1 MSGRS
6 TYHLEKTSLREY
18 RVGTSSGTY
27 KMSYKILKSFWE
39 LLTPQPHRK
48 STENHITREYKEY
61 DEVIAINEVG
71 ETVILHLQ
79 KDYSLSYK

>member
-1 MSGRS
+1 MSRRS
-6 TYHLEKTSLREY
+6 TYHLEKTSLRKY
-18 RVGTSSGTY
+18 RVGTPFGAY

-39 LLTPQPHRK
+39 LLTPQPHRE
-48 STENHITREYKEY
+48 STRNHVTQEYKEY

-79 KDYSLSYK
+79 KNYSLSYK

>member
-1 MSGRS
+1 VSRRS
-6 TYHLEKTSLREY
+6 TYHLEKTSLRKY
-18 RVGTSSGTY
+18 RVGTPFGAY

-39 LLTPQPHRK
+39 LLTPQPHRE
-48 STENHITREYKEY
+48 STRNHVTQEYKEY

>member
-1 MSGRS
+1 VSRRS
-6 TYHLEKTSLREY
+6 TYHLEKTSLRKY
-18 RVGTSSGTY
+18 RVGTPFGAY

-39 LLTPQPHRK
+39 LLTPQPHRE
-48 STENHITREYKEY
+48 STRNHVTQEYKEY

-79 KDYSLSYK
+79 KNYSLSYK